1 MLLPVLIAIPLLI
14 VAVLALVDLVRR
26 PDLSTSSKAGWAV
39 LIVVLPVAGALIYL
53 VARPDQPGDRFET
66 PGGMPHE
73 TAPGRQGTGT
83 RYPH

>member
-26 PDLSTSSKAGWAV
+26 PDLGTSSKALWAV
-39 LIVVLPVAGALIYL
+39 LIVVLPVVGALVYL
-53 VARPDQPGDRFET
+53 VARPDQPGDRFDA

-73 TAPGRQGTGT
+73 SAPGGERTGT